1 MHKQTIVLLPSLVQW
16 YNVPINSLT
25 VFTQPQRGH
34 AFYEALAVRL
44 ELEHTLRGHTGCVNR
59 LAWNQEVRTAG
70 LVVLIVLPA

>member
-1 MHKQTIVLLPSLVQW
+1 MYKQRVVLLSILVKWYDVPFDSLM
-16 YNVPINSLT
+16 
-25 VFTQPQRGH
+25 VFTQPRRGH

-70 LVVLIVLPA
+70 LVVLIVLPI